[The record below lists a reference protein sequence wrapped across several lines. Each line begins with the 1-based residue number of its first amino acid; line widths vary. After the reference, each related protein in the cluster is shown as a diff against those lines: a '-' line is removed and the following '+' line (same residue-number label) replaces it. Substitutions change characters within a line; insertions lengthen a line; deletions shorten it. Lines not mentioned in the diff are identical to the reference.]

1 MLDILKQ
8 PTKSL
13 EKWPLF
19 HNWAEIFV
27 LLLRY
32 FSNKSSSKMSKKWDK
47 ILRYTIKKM
56 AQKTSYDKHVENS
69 TMWSILKIIWQD
81 PLGLPKKYDKI
92 YEQPRTKM
100 NYMYR
105 NYQYK
110 HNYIGISII
119 SLVNGIYTRGLACHH
134 YLLLS
139 SK

>member
-1 MLDILKQ
+1 
-8 PTKSL
+8 
-13 EKWPLF
+13 
-19 HNWAEIFV
+19 
-27 LLLRY
+27 
-32 FSNKSSSKMSKKWDK
+32 MSKKWDK

-81 PLGLPKKYDKI
+81 PLGVPKKYDKI

-134 YLLLS
+134 YPLLS

>member
-13 EKWPLF
+13 EKIPLF
-19 HNWAEIFV
+19 HNWVDIFV
-27 LLLRY
+27 LLVRY
-32 FSNKSSSKMSKKWDK
+32 FSNKSSSKMSKNWDK
-47 ILRYTIKKM
+47 ILRYTIAKM
-56 AQKTSYDKHVENS
+56 AQKTKYDKHVENS

-81 PLGLPKKYDKI
+81 PLGVPKKYDKI

-100 NYMYR
+100 NYIYR

-119 SLVNGIYTRGLACHH
+119 SLVNGIYTCRLACHPLH
-134 YLLLS
+134 L
-139 SK
+139 